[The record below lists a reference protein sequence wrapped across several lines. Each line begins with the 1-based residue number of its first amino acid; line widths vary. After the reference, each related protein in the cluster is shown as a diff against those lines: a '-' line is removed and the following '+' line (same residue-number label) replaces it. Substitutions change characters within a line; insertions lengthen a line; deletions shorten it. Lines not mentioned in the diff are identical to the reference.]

1 MNSSWFTI
9 HLVQI
14 FRSRGGGHG
23 PLSNTLSSASAQKRH
38 SSRDQFFFQEI
49 QEISFIEDLSPYFS
63 VFQNIG
69 SLFKVEEVMQD
80 PMSWRMLESDPLRRF
95 LVR

>member
-1 MNSSWFTI
+1 MNNSWFTI

-14 FRSRGGGHG
+14 FRSQGGHG
-23 PLSNTLSSASAQKRH
+23 PLSNALSSASAQKRH

-49 QEISFIEDLSPYFS
+49 QEINFTEDLSPYFS

-69 SLFKVEEVMQD
+69 SLFKVGEVGQD
-80 PMSWRMLESDPLRRF
+80 PTRLED
-95 LVR
+95 VGK